1 MRGDVRGLLL
11 VNKKSGFKYNL
22 NGRPIYFGEN
32 DIPQYYF
39 NSAMQIYSDKLSKFV
54 CKANSLSNGLIID
67 RLCRIYSHIYI
78 DEIQDLAGYDLGQH
92 RRTLKRKGPAG
103 RFHPAGHIYAI
114 PSALQP
120 H

>member
-39 NSAMQIYSDKLSKFV
+39 NSAMQIYSDP
-54 CKANSLSNGLIID
+54 NSSVKQTASLMD
-67 RLCRIYSHIYI
+67 
-78 DEIQDLAGYDLGQH
+78 
-92 RRTLKRKGPAG
+92 
-103 RFHPAGHIYAI
+103 
-114 PSALQP
+114 
-120 H
+120 